1 MTGPSDAV
9 PGPRAGAL
17 AGRRSRQPWLHQ
29 LQTAVHGPV
38 TALSHATGDID
49 VDAVDGAATGLYV
62 DDRRIL
68 SRLVLEV
75 DGMRPVGVVA
85 ASEGSTTECLL
96 IARNVGDPGPDPTVE
111 VRRHRSLTD
120 VGLEETVSITSRAGS
135 TVRCRV
141 TMSAQGDGAE
151 LHEVKVG
158 TADRPALPV
167 RVDDDQGGWVDER
180 HSTRLIAPDA
190 VLSVEGS
197 GLVAGWEVALPHGG
211 STTLRLEVR
220 ATRIVDTPFNPTPGA
235 GRVGWSAVRVTSRD
249 ARLGTTVAHSLTD
262 LEHLL
267 LVDPED
273 PRDVFAAAG
282 SPWYLTLF
290 GRDSIWAARMT
301 LPFGT
306 DLARGTLRALA
317 RRQGR
322 RDDPG
327 AAEQPG
333 KILHE
338 LRRTTFVDPGVF
350 ELPPTYYG
358 TVDATPLW
366 VCLLHDAWRWG
377 LPARDVIELRPA
389 LDGALGWLRRSAE
402 EGGGLVRYHDPTGNG
417 LSNQGWKDSGDAMR
431 TARGTVAAGPIAL
444 VETQAY
450 AVAAAL
456 GAADLLE
463 VVLDADGTAWRTW
476 AAELAQRVR
485 QLFWVTREDGR
496 RYLAMAVDGTGALV
510 DGIGSNMGHVLG
522 SGLLDPSET
531 ADVVAALGASEM
543 LLSAR
548 PADAVEQQPGIQP
561 AGVPHRVDLDPR
573 HGDLRL
579 RAGPHRP
586 HRGGV
591 APGRGARRRRRR
603 ERLPVARAL
612 RRRARARHARS
623 LPGELPAPG
632 VGRRV
637 RGPARLDRP
646 RPTCGRTERRRRGG
660 TPAREPVRGRPRR
673 GHPGGRAVA
682 RRRGRRRRPR
692 RRRRRGGGARGPRAD
707 PTRGLIRGTPW
718 ESQALAPV

>member
-167 RVDDDQGGWVDER
+167 RVDDDRGGWVDER
-180 HSTRLIAPDA
+180 HSDPSHRAGCRALRRRDP
-190 VLSVEGS
+190 VLSPAGRWRFPTGARRPSGS
-197 GLVAGWEVALPHGG
+197 RFGPP
-211 STTLRLEVR
+211 
-220 ATRIVDTPFNPTPGA
+220 RIVDTPFNPTPGA

-267 LVDPED
+267 LADPED

-322 RDDPG
+322 RDDPS

-377 LPARDVIELRPA
+377 LPARDVIALRPA

-431 TARGTVAAGPIAL
+431 TARGTIAAGPIAL

-450 AVAAAL
+450 AVEAAL

-522 SGLLDPSET
+522 SGPARPVGDGRRRGRPRRIRD
-531 ADVVAALGASEM
+531 A
-543 LLSAR
+543 LSAR

-591 APGRGARRRRRR
+591 PPGRGARRRRRR

-673 GHPGGRAVA
+673 GHPGGGRSLAVA
-682 RRRGRRRRPR
+682 VDGAGRVVDVDAEAGLEVRVRT
-692 RRRRRGGGARGPRAD
+692 GPA
-707 PTRGLIRGTPW
+707 G
-718 ESQALAPV
+718 